1 MGAENGNIFT
11 VFSSLHPRGRKV
23 WHTHNI
29 MKNVKNSPHD
39 SLANLAVFIGQPKT
53 DAWVF
58 FWLFGNALHKFK
70 SKVSRNL
77 RPNSAA
83 MGSVS
88 SASPFAQITPGYSNL
103 SGPIN

>member
-11 VFSSLHPRGRKV
+11 VFSSLHPRGRKE

-58 FWLFGNALHKFK
+58 FLAF
-70 SKVSRNL
+70 RE
-77 RPNSAA
+77 R
-83 MGSVS
+83 
-88 SASPFAQITPGYSNL
+88 IT
-103 SGPIN
+103 